1 MALPLANVA
10 KYELTLPSQQKTINY
25 RPFLVKEEK
34 VLLMAMESGESKD
47 MISAIKEIVKSCTF
61 GEMLAENYPMFD
73 IEDVFLQIRSKS
85 VGEVAKIK
93 VLCPDDGKTY
103 ADAEV
108 DLSKIEVFVDD
119 NHSNNIVIDEERKL
133 GVTMKYP
140 TLKDIDGD
148 TLSGE
153 VNIEKTY
160 KMIENSIESIY
171 EGEEI
176 HFAKDIDKKE
186 LTEFLSS
193 KDVYDAME
201 KKFGTTIDW
210 NDIFIKRMYKRDD
223 PFAVD
228 ESHTD
233 VHCGVNSY
241 MVLQVFFPDRSYYE
255 FGTVLQEYFD
265 QPIEES
271 IELPLTINTANIF
284 VNTPDT
290 WHTTKPGNRLRK
302 SYIQRFVFKEGHEPA
317 SFDHYN
323 K

>member
-73 IEDVFLQIRSKS
+73 IEYVFLQIRSKS

-103 ADAEV
+103 AETEV

-119 NHSNNIVIDEERKL
+119 DHSNNIVIDEERKL

-186 LTEFLSS
+186 LTEFLENLTADQMRKLTDFYNSMPRLEH
-193 KDVYDAME
+193 KV
-201 KKFGTTIDW
+201 KVINPQTK
-210 NDIFIKRMYKRDD
+210 
-223 PFAVD
+223 V
-228 ESHTD
+228 ESEVTLK
-233 VHCGVNSY
+233 G
-241 MVLQVFFPDRSYYE
+241 L
-255 FGTVLQEYFD
+255 
-265 QPIEES
+265 
-271 IELPLTINTANIF
+271 
-284 VNTPDT
+284 
-290 WHTTKPGNRLRK
+290 
-302 SYIQRFVFKEGHEPA
+302 A
-317 SFDHYN
+317 SFFV
-323 K
+323 